1 METNNLRKTM
11 RMLLAVLSGL
21 FVIGVLFIAP
31 YITSD
36 NDSGEG
42 YVSSPLSSN
51 KSSEPKERRE
61 GYMEDKTEDANKV
74 TIPAKRKEQI
84 EKSLEEFDNNKNSV
98 ANNNP
103 NLLKIKNQYFYLFD
117 DNILLPVD
125 TATWKQY
132 DISGASDGSYSK
144 ISEFYVEGEEPEK
157 WTQKL
162 SIHELNMENKDCFI
176 MADKI
181 VNGII
186 INISEQLEVN
196 DINLEKDMLSFNY
209 VKKDTNDT
217 LLYWE
222 RKNILDIQPET
233 QFMRIFLTEYSNKM
247 YIVTYT
253 LKQDFIS
260 IKDSDIT
267 AYLQTL
273 ESIQELKQK

>member
-1 METNNLRKTM
+1 M
-11 RMLLAVLSGL
+11 RILLAVLSGL
-21 FVIGVLFIAP
+21 FIIGVLFLAP

-42 YVSSPLSSN
+42 YVSSPLSLN

-61 GYMEDKTEDANKV
+61 GYMEDKTEDADKI

-144 ISEFYVEGEEPEK
+144 ISEFYVEGEEPEN

-209 VKKDTNDT
+209 VKKDPNDT

-233 QFMRIFLTEYSNKM
+233 QFMRIFLTEYSSKM

>member
-42 YVSSPLSSN
+42 YVSSPLSFD

-61 GYMEDKTEDANKV
+61 GYMEDKTEDADKI